1 MPTSLPWLVLLGP
14 LTLAGAGAL
23 LVIRGRGA
31 VRDPARLGGFLAAT
45 MLALAV
51 AAAIVVARHGPQRTG
66 LVGGDGIGFSV
77 WLDALSVT
85 MLLLVSFIGLIV
97 VRYSRHYLAGDPGQ
111 PRFVGLLC
119 LALAAV
125 LLLIVAGNL
134 LQFTLAWIA
143 TSLALHWLLLFYPD
157 RPAARIAARK
167 KFIASRLGDC
177 CLFGAMLLL
186 YRAFGTL
193 DYAELVHAAQ
203 ALRAPG
209 GDAGAASLAACLLAG
224 AALLKSAQFPLHGWL
239 PEVMETPTPV
249 SALLHAG
256 IINAGGFLVL
266 RFAGLMSASG
276 PAMEL
281 LVIVG
286 GFTALFGSVVM
297 LTQSSVK
304 VALAYS
310 TIAQMGFM
318 LLQCGLGAFSAAALH
333 IVAHSLYKAHAF
345 LSSGSV
351 IDLQRAAWTPSPGG
365 RPHAARMLLA
375 LVAVVAS
382 AVAVGALFG
391 VTVEERPGHLALGT
405 IVTLGLV
412 QLVASSIDERP
423 SSFVIGITI
432 ARAAGVAVAWFSLQW
447 VAERLLADALPPLPA
462 PAGPFELS
470 VIGLVVLSFA
480 ALALFQGMLP
490 HRAAEWHALYVL
502 VASGLYVNTF
512 VTRLMLRLWPSL
524 ADDARASPAFNA
536 NQGVRT

>member
-1 MPTSLPWLVLLGP
+1 MQNSLAWLVLLGP
-14 LTLAGAGAL
+14 LTLAGTGVLL
-23 LVIRGRGA
+23 LVRGRRA
-31 VRDPARLGGFLAAT
+31 ARDPGRAGSLPAAAMLVLASLAAV
-45 MLALAV
+45 AV
-51 AAAIVVARHGPQRTG
+51 THYGPQRTG
-66 LVGGDGIGFSV
+66 LFGGAGVGFSV

-143 TSLALHWLLLFYPD
+143 TSLALHWLLLFYAD
-157 RPAARIAARK
+157 RPAARLAARK
-167 KFIASRLGDC
+167 KFIASRLGDL
-177 CLFGAMLLL
+177 CLVGAMLLL
-186 YRAFGTL
+186 YRSFGSL
-193 DYAELVHAAQ
+193 DYADLVRDAAGHAA
-203 ALRAPG
+203 AT
-209 GDAGAASLAACLLAG
+209 STAACLLAA

-239 PEVMETPTPV
+239 PEVTETPTPV

-266 RFAGLMSASG
+266 RFSGLISASG
-276 PAMEL
+276 PAMDL
-281 LVIVG
+281 LVLVG

-297 LTQSSVK
+297 LTQASVK

-365 RPHAARMLLA
+365 QPHAARMIVSLLA
-375 LVAVVAS
+375 VIGS
-382 AVAVGALFG
+382 AVAVGAVFG
-391 VTVEERPGHLALGT
+391 VTLEDQPGHLALGT
-405 IVTLGLV
+405 IMTLGLS
-412 QLVASSIDERP
+412 QLVANSIDERP
-423 SSFVIGITI
+423 SSFVIGVTV
-432 ARAAGVAVAWFSLQW
+432 ARAALVAATWFSLQW
-447 VAERLLADALPPLPA
+447 LAEAHFGAALPTVA
-462 PAGPFELS
+462 SPAGPFDLML
-470 VIGLVVLSFA
+470 IGLVVLSFA
-480 ALALFQGMLP
+480 ALALFQGLLP
-490 HRAAEWHALYVL
+490 HRAAEWHALYAL
-502 VASGLYVNTF
+502 VANGLYVNTL
-512 VTRLMLRLWPSL
+512 VTRAMLRLWPAL
-524 ADDARASPAFNA
+524 ADGGHASPAFNA